1 MENQDVEAEM
11 QTYIRTGKVPPATHT
26 NKLEMLKKKL
36 EDLKKKDSL
45 LSMETLKGEFHDQG
59 YARWIVIR
67 RSLRGH
73 NDTPCGQ
80 PAGCSPRAADKSAR
94 SRPVGRPQGIIG
106 VFCYY

>member
-1 MENQDVEAEM
+1 MENQDVKAEM
-11 QTYIRTGKVPPATHT
+11 QTYIWTGKVPPAAHT

-80 PAGCSPRAADKSAR
+80 PASCSPRAANKPACSQ
-94 SRPVGRPQGIIG
+94 PIGRLQVIIG
-106 VFCYY
+106 VFWYY